1 MVFLIG
7 TLNVLQNS
15 IFNGYLLFSFDVVK
29 TVFSFVFSN
38 LRDSQKTD
46 QILLYLFDINS
57 SFTNNLSLYS
67 CMQYHKYDKYSHYST
82 TIVMK
87 SSFLYN
93 LKRLRSKIP
102 SKPRLVSSNK
112 YFHVSKLQVKNAYV
126 LTIWNFMEIAISS
139 RQIKIF
145 PVVRL

>member
-67 CMQYHKYDKYSHYST
+67 CM
-82 TIVMK
+82 
-87 SSFLYN
+87 
-93 LKRLRSKIP
+93 
-102 SKPRLVSSNK
+102 
-112 YFHVSKLQVKNAYV
+112 
-126 LTIWNFMEIAISS
+126 
-139 RQIKIF
+139 
-145 PVVRL
+145 